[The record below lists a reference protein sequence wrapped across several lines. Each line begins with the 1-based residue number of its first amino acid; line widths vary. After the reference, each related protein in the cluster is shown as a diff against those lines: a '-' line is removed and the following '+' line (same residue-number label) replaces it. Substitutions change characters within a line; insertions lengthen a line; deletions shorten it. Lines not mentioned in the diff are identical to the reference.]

1 MTKQEAQAFVKYND
15 DIKNHRWA
23 SKPQTTQ
30 NKSVADIIPNLVA
43 VFIMILNYK
52 SVTKYRHTRYSSLF
66 RVTYADEM
74 YLAAADAILAVN
86 DQLEKQLREIKA
98 DHSGRLRL
106 GISVQR
112 SMQIL
117 PKVIPV
123 FRQKYPKVTLDLTE
137 RGSASL
143 EELLQKGTID
153 LVFVAME
160 STGTNLVYE
169 QLIEQ
174 ETISILD
181 ARDTGIVA
189 RIESGPPSPWR
200 MWRETFVPMREGHSI
215 RVVQD
220 KLFCRSGFHPK
231 ILLETNTLE
240 VGKRVAVAS
249 GACMLMSN
257 IYIDEFIRRK
267 RGEFY
272 PLKDYENY
280 RHLYACHSKE

>member
-1 MTKQEAQAFVKYND
+1 M
-15 DIKNHRWA
+15 
-23 SKPQTTQ
+23 
-30 NKSVADIIPNLVA
+30 
-43 VFIMILNYK
+43 
-52 SVTKYRHTRYSSLF
+52 
-66 RVTYADEM
+66 
-74 YLAAADAILAVN
+74 
-86 DQLEKQLREIKA
+86 
-98 DHSGRLRL
+98 
-106 GISVQR
+106 
-112 SMQIL
+112 
-117 PKVIPV
+117 
-123 FRQKYPKVTLDLTE
+123 
-137 RGSASL
+137 
-143 EELLQKGTID
+143 QKGTID

-220 KLFCRSGFHPK
+220 KLFYRSGFHPK

-240 VGKRVAVAS
+240 VGKR
-249 GACMLMSN
+249 
-257 IYIDEFIRRK
+257 
-267 RGEFY
+267 EFY

>member
-1 MTKQEAQAFVKYND
+1 MHSSALMMDGRGYLFAGLSG
-15 DIKNHRWA
+15 A
-23 SKPQTTQ
+23 G
-30 NKSVADIIPNLVA
+30 KSTHA
-43 VFIMILNYK
+43 
-52 SVTKYRHTRYSSLF
+52 
-66 RVTYADEM
+66 
-74 YLAAADAILAVN
+74 
-86 DQLEKQLREIKA
+86 
-98 DHSGRLRL
+98 
-106 GISVQR
+106 
-112 SMQIL
+112 
-117 PKVIPV
+117 
-123 FRQKYPKVTLDLTE
+123 
-137 RGSASL
+137 
-143 EELLQKGTID
+143 
-153 LVFVAME
+153 
-160 STGTNLVYE
+160 
-169 QLIEQ
+169 
-174 ETISILD
+174 
-181 ARDTGIVA
+181 
-189 RIESGPPSPWR
+189 R

>member
-1 MTKQEAQAFVKYND
+1 MPTRCIWRQQMLYWLSTTSWKSSCGKSKLTTRVGCG
-15 DIKNHRWA
+15 WA
-23 SKPQTTQ
+23 SVCSDPCRFC
-30 NKSVADIIPNLVA
+30 P
-43 VFIMILNYK
+43 
-52 SVTKYRHTRYSSLF
+52 
-66 RVTYADEM
+66 
-74 YLAAADAILAVN
+74 
-86 DQLEKQLREIKA
+86 
-98 DHSGRLRL
+98 
-106 GISVQR
+106 R
-112 SMQIL
+112 SFL
-117 PKVIPV
+117 L

-220 KLFCRSGFHPK
+220 KLFYRSGFHPK

>member
-1 MTKQEAQAFVKYND
+1 M
-15 DIKNHRWA
+15 
-23 SKPQTTQ
+23 
-30 NKSVADIIPNLVA
+30 
-43 VFIMILNYK
+43 
-52 SVTKYRHTRYSSLF
+52 
-66 RVTYADEM
+66 
-74 YLAAADAILAVN
+74 
-86 DQLEKQLREIKA
+86 
-98 DHSGRLRL
+98 
-106 GISVQR
+106 
-112 SMQIL
+112 
-117 PKVIPV
+117 
-123 FRQKYPKVTLDLTE
+123 
-137 RGSASL
+137 
-143 EELLQKGTID
+143 QKGTID

-220 KLFCRSGFHPK
+220 KLFYRSGFHPK

-267 RGEFY
+267 RWEFY